1 MVCSLMELIV
11 LARSHPGS
19 WCTREGV
26 LPIGACSGE
35 IVPGLGRA
43 GYEVCYRGFE
53 RGHAIP
59 PEIALEA
66 VYWFRRS

>member
-1 MVCSLMELIV
+1 
-11 LARSHPGS
+11 
-19 WCTREGV
+19 V

-35 IVPGLGRA
+35 IVPRLGRA